1 MRMSLVGNLE
11 DIGLGDIL
19 QIVNL
24 SRKSG
29 VLLLRSRG
37 REASIVFVEGQVV
50 HAASSAFK
58 EDIGDLLLRKGLVD
72 LGTLKKVLAYQHS
85 TSRPVRIDTLLSEQ
99 FSVPLNVIDSLLRQQ
114 IERAVYGLFGW
125 TDGTFSFELG
135 DPGALAADHDTVQFM
150 LHPGISPQH
159 LVAEGMRRL
168 TQDDPSSAGPDSE
181 GHQAFEDE
189 FPGADS
195 HAEVPQPGDLLF
207 LIDDDP
213 RMGER
218 IAREL
223 RSRGFQVRVFTSAA
237 DFIRELG
244 CARQQGSDPVLLI
257 DLVMPGLEG
266 AGKLGGSEVLK
277 EVHEKAPGAKILIMS
292 DLPSP
297 DAERRI
303 RTLGLPPV
311 LRKPRPRE
319 EGEEGGRATLAK
331 LVEGVCAF
339 APPGRNGTPLFN
351 LGAEL
356 FQELGEDTPGETPC
370 PAVPSRGLHLLKGM
384 LQELNNP
391 SLGGGIILL
400 VLRFAS
406 EFFNR
411 AVVFHPR
418 DNAIVG
424 LGQFGIEI
432 PQADEAVR
440 KTRIPLDEPS
450 IFSTLLAERVPC
462 KVKPGKGRWDIHL
475 MEALGGEQ
483 AEEIFLGPVLS
494 EGKIIAVLY
503 GDNLPEKLTVGD
515 TEPLE
520 IFLSQAGLA
529 MEKAILERRL
539 QGMAAVL

>member
-19 QIVNL
+19 QIVSL

-58 EDIGDLLLRKGLVD
+58 EDIGDLLLRKGLID
-72 LGTLKKVLAYQHS
+72 LGLLKKILAYQRS
-85 TSRPVRIDTLLSEQ
+85 TSKPVRIDTILSEQ
-99 FSVPLNVIDSLLRQQ
+99 FSLPLNLIDSLLRQQ

-135 DPGALAADHDTVQFM
+135 DPGTLAAADHDTVQFM
-150 LHPGISPQH
+150 LHPGIGPQH

-168 TQDDPSSAGPDSE
+168 TQDDPSLAAPDI
-181 GHQAFEDE
+181 EDQPFGE
-189 FPGADS
+189 ETAGADS
-195 HAEVPQPGDLLF
+195 HAVPQPGDLLF

-223 RSRGFQVRVFTSAA
+223 RSRGFQVCVFASAA
-237 DFIRELG
+237 DFIREVG
-244 CARQQGSDPVLLI
+244 RARQEGSDPVLLI
-257 DLVMPGLEG
+257 DLVMPGREG

-277 EVHEKAPGAKILIMS
+277 EVREKAPGAKILIMS

-303 RTLGLPPV
+303 QTLGIPPV

-319 EGEEGGRATLAK
+319 EEEEGRATLAK

-339 APPGRNGTPLFN
+339 APPGRNGTPLFH

-356 FQELGEDTPGETPC
+356 FHELGEGDAPGETLC

-424 LGQFGIEI
+424 LGQFGLEI

-450 IFSTLLAERVPC
+450 VFSTLLAERVPC
-462 KVKPGKGRWDIHL
+462 KVKPGRGQWDTHL
-475 MEALGGEQ
+475 MEALGGER
-483 AEEIFLGPVLS
+483 AEEIFLGPILS

-539 QGMAAVL
+539 QGMTAVL